1 MRKNY
6 NVNDRTGQRLVIHTS
21 VKLDHTIQL
30 KTTEGRYSRWVSSRN
45 CHQKEQQWKPNPNS
59 LEGQR
64 FTQRSITVP
73 DHGRLVVEYEAQVL
87 DENFLRAETLTIT
100 TRQDEKKIDKRE
112 KRNEEE
118 KRDKERMQHTHLN
131 SIGCMK
137 KEKSQCFV
145 QHMNAEEI
153 RVKKGTN

>member
-1 MRKNY
+1 
-6 NVNDRTGQRLVIHTS
+6 
-21 VKLDHTIQL
+21 
-30 KTTEGRYSRWVSSRN
+30 
-45 CHQKEQQWKPNPNS
+45 
-59 LEGQR
+59 
-64 FTQRSITVP
+64 
-73 DHGRLVVEYEAQVL
+73 
-87 DENFLRAETLTIT
+87 LRAETLTIT

-131 SIGCMK
+131 SIGYMK

>member
-1 MRKNY
+1 MQKNY
-6 NVNDRTGQRLVIHTS
+6 NVNDRPASCYPECGHTS

-45 CHQKEQQWKPNPNS
+45 CHQKLVREQQRKPNPNS

-100 TRQDEKKIDKRE
+100 TRQDEKNRIDKRD
-112 KRNEEE
+112 KRNQEE
-118 KRDKERMQHTHLN
+118 K
-131 SIGCMK
+131 
-137 KEKSQCFV
+137 
-145 QHMNAEEI
+145 EEI
-153 RVKKGTN
+153 KSACNTHT